1 MENSSFLDKVRFD
14 MQVGILHPGTK
25 LLIALCFIVL
35 VFGLPID
42 YQAIAIF
49 LGWIIAWGLVKAIP
63 YRDPGHI
70 FLRLWLTA
78 GFFLIIIHSV
88 SFNGGFVFNQDGLQV
103 AGRSFF
109 RIGSLMVAF
118 LWVIRTTK
126 AEELYAMLLDLRLPV
141 SVIYVLFQAIY
152 LIPRFGD
159 RAREILIAQQARGFV
174 LKGIRNRLR
183 ALILIFA
190 PLFST
195 AIYELEEN
203 AASISARGLHAPGR
217 KTHLCKITFTA
228 LDAMLFVAFI
238 VVTSVFLAMVN

>member
-1 MENSSFLDKVRFD
+1 
-14 MQVGILHPGTK
+14 
-25 LLIALCFIVL
+25 
-35 VFGLPID
+35 
-42 YQAIAIF
+42 
-49 LGWIIAWGLVKAIP
+49 
-63 YRDPGHI
+63 
-70 FLRLWLTA
+70 
-78 GFFLIIIHSV
+78 
-88 SFNGGFVFNQDGLQV
+88 
-103 AGRSFF
+103 
-109 RIGSLMVAF
+109 MVAF

-183 ALILIFA
+183 TYSDFA

>member
-1 MENSSFLDKVRFD
+1 
-14 MQVGILHPGTK
+14 MQVSILHPMTR

-35 VFGLPID
+35 VFGLSVG
-42 YQAIAIF
+42 YQAIAVF
-49 LGWIIAWGLVKAIP
+49 SGVIIAWGLVRAIP
-63 YRDPGHI
+63 SRDPGRI

-78 GFFLIIIHSV
+78 GFFLMIIHSV
-88 SFNGGFVFNQDGLQV
+88 SFNDSFVFNQNGLQV

-109 RIGSLMVAF
+109 KIGSLVVAF

-126 AEELYAMLLDLRLPV
+126 VEELYAMLLDLRLPV